1 MLMWCLQVCGACLL
15 MNAIITA
22 ILLSPLEVLLRFATL
37 LFLYV
42 VTLIIIIFGDHCT
55 HPLTLTGH
63 VHAYERTFPV
73 LSGEVSTEQGVVYLT
88 IGAGGNHEG
97 HAAGYDE
104 VTRVVTPSTPFT
116 FPPFSLPLFT

>member
-1 MLMWCLQVCGACLL
+1 

-88 IGAGGNHEG
+88 IGAGC
-97 HAAGYDE
+97 
-104 VTRVVTPSTPFT
+104 V
-116 FPPFSLPLFT
+116 